1 MKAVLKLADGTSF
14 QGEIFGSPVK
24 AVGEVVFNTSM
35 GMYGEIITDPAS
47 CGQIVVMTFPL
58 IGNYGIHSAEL
69 FSSQVHASGLVLREG
84 AVEPNSWR
92 MESTLEKFLED
103 NGIPALVEVDTRALT
118 RHIRRNGSMP
128 GMIAPLE
135 EADPALLQEYQS
147 KPVNLIEK
155 VTTPRVYS
163 LGEGDSPLVIL
174 DLGMGN
180 WLPGALQRE
189 GLGVKVLPAQ
199 TSAEEIFKMN
209 PRGLVI
215 SSGPEG
221 DPLIEEIA
229 KELFP
234 VITKLPTLGI
244 GVGMEVIALAMGA
257 GLQKMKFGHRG
268 TNHPVTDLV
277 GGSNY
282 ITCQNHGYVV
292 EEPSLKNTGLKV
304 TERNIHDGTIESL
317 IHEEMPIMAVQ
328 YYPSTEPLQ
337 RGEDTCYSRFKKL
350 MKI

>member
-1 MKAVLKLADGTSF
+1 MKAFLMLADGTCF
-14 QGEIFGSPVK
+14 KGETFGSPVR

-35 GMYGEIITDPAS
+35 GMYGEIITDPTS

-69 FSSQVHASGLVLREG
+69 YSSQVHASGLVLREG
-84 AVEPNSWR
+84 AAEPSSWR

-103 NGIPALVEVDTRALT
+103 SGTPALVEVDTRALT

-128 GMIAPLE
+128 GMIASTE
-135 EADPALLQEYQS
+135 EADSVLLREYQS
-147 KPVNLIEK
+147 KPFDLIEK
-155 VTTPRVYS
+155 VTTPKAYS
-163 LGEGDSPLVIL
+163 LGEEDCPLVIL

-189 GLGVKVLPAQ
+189 GLGVRVVPAR
-199 TSAEEIFKMN
+199 TSAEEILKMN

-229 KELFP
+229 RDLFP

-244 GVGMEVIALAMGA
+244 GVGMEVIALALGA

-268 TNHPVTDLV
+268 TNHPVTNLAD
-277 GGSNY
+277 GRNF

-292 EEPSLKNTGLKV
+292 EESSLKDTGLKV
-304 TERNIHDGTIESL
+304 TERNIHDETIESL
-317 IHEEMPIMAVQ
+317 VHEELPIMAVQ

-337 RGEDTCYSRFKKL
+337 EGEDTCYSRFKKL